1 MFPLNT
7 QNNFYITSSS
17 YVEGH
22 VQKWISC
29 LWLVSRPTKSWFFS
43 GKFTVCW
50 EKLTFHQSF
59 FSEHQFFLFESCH
72 LDKKRRSK
80 VMETFRKFVGWG
92 QKPSVIDLSQNTLQ
106 HGCYRHY
113 SVIFHGKGMT
123 VQCDPTW
130 WYQVSTLHSEKSLSN
145 QKVHPWL
152 SKSNVTNSTLKLPR
166 RKFQ

>member
-1 MFPLNT
+1 MCRRACAKMNFMSLVGFQAYKILIFLWKVYCMLGEINFPSKLLLRASI
-7 QNNFYITSSS
+7 FFVWKLSFREKK
-17 YVEGH
+17 EG
-22 VQKWISC
+22 
-29 LWLVSRPTKSWFFS
+29 
-43 GKFTVCW
+43 
-50 EKLTFHQSF
+50 
-59 FSEHQFFLFESCH
+59 
-72 LDKKRRSK
+72 RRSWRYL
-80 VMETFRKFVGWG
+80 ENLLDGG
-92 QKPSVIDLSQNTLQ
+92 QKPSVIDVSQNTMQ

-152 SKSNVTNSTLKLPR
+152 SKSNVTNSALKLPR